1 MKVMV
6 FGADSFLGINII
18 NRFHKEG
25 HSLVGVYQNKHI
37 AEKPSAPHLK
47 YTCSDIDSIK
57 SVFIYERPEIVIYAK
72 TEVTDNVPE
81 SRKKVAEVSELSRL
95 SSEYQALKFI
105 YISSTNVYS
114 AKDSTDENDM
124 PHPQTL
130 DAKTNLLCENSL
142 VAYRTDKDLFNVVLR
157 MSDICGEYE
166 YSNAPSVLSRM
177 IAEAIK
183 IGTITTGL
191 NREHALLY
199 VGDAVD
205 AVYRSISDNVD
216 GIYNIS
222 PKTAISGPVLA
233 ETIYSEC
240 QCENPIVGSTFEI
253 QHIVLPPSEK
263 ARNEIGFIE
272 LSDTQKLVQKT
283 IEWYKTEKVK
293 PKKASGKKRKFPA
306 ILTFVESAVVFA
318 LLAWLEFILGD

>member
-1 MKVMV
+1 
-6 FGADSFLGINII
+6 
-18 NRFHKEG
+18 
-25 HSLVGVYQNKHI
+25 
-37 AEKPSAPHLK
+37 
-47 YTCSDIDSIK
+47 DIDSIK

-318 LLAWLEFILGD
+318 LLAWLEFILGDASVLNSINLLFLYIIFASVYGGISHGIFAAILVSLYNIFEIFTN